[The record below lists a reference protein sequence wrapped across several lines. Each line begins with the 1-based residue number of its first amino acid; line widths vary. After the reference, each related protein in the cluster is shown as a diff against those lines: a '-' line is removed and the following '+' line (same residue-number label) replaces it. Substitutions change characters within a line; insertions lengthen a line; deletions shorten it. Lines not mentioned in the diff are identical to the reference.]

1 MRKLRREE
9 REEEN
14 DAIIPQSQEQRHILK
29 KNNWSSIDM
38 MTLSDFAWT
47 GRMKVLRVPGT
58 LSIAFYH
65 ACFFRDSN
73 LQCKRA

>member
-1 MRKLRREE
+1 MQLSRNLK
-9 REEEN
+9 N
-14 DAIIPQSQEQRHILK
+14 KDIILK

-65 ACFFRDSN
+65 ACFFIESQICNARGLN
-73 LQCKRA
+73 LEDWGESIK